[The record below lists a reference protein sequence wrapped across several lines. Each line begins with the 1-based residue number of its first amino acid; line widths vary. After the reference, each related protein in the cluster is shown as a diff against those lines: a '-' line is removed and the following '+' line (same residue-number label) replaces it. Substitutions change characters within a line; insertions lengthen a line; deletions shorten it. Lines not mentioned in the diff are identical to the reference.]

1 MNGNNGFKET
11 IKAMTN
17 LKITPWSEA
26 LIHQTRDAIDELPVT
41 PDGRIHFKHPT
52 LGYAYAT
59 LDDLFNERLILDAKT
74 STGSYRFEAIE
85 ALLQA
90 GWAID

>member
-1 MNGNNGFKET
+1 
-11 IKAMTN
+11 MT
-17 LKITPWSEA
+17 THPASSWSES
-26 LIHQTRDAIDELPVT
+26 LQQQTRDAIEQVPVT

-59 LDDLFNERLILDAKT
+59 LDDLFNDRLLLRPKT
-74 STGSYRFEAIE
+74 GIDEYRFAEVE

>member
-1 MNGNNGFKET
+1 
-11 IKAMTN
+11 MTTH
-17 LKITPWSEA
+17 LTSTWSES
-26 LIHQTRDAIDELPVT
+26 LQHSTREAIGQIPVT
-41 PDGRIHFKHPT
+41 PDAQLHFKHPT

-59 LDDLFNERLILDAKT
+59 LDDLMHGRLLLRSK
-74 STGSYRFEAIE
+74 TGSDEHRFAEVE

>member
-1 MNGNNGFKET
+1 
-11 IKAMTN
+11 MT
-17 LKITPWSEA
+17 THPASSWSER
-26 LIHQTRDAIDELPVT
+26 LQQQTRDAIEQVPVT

-59 LDDLFNERLILDAKT
+59 FDDLFNHCLILRSKT
-74 STGSYRFEAIE
+74 GIDEYRFAEVE

-90 GWAID
+90 GWAND

>member
-26 LIHQTRDAIDELPVT
+26 LIHQTRDAIDELPVS

-59 LDDLFNERLILDAKT
+59 LDDLFNERLILHAKT
-74 STGSYRFEAIE
+74 GSEEYSFEAVE
-85 ALLQA
+85 TLLQA

>member
-1 MNGNNGFKET
+1 
-11 IKAMTN
+11 MT
-17 LKITPWSEA
+17 THPASSWSES
-26 LIHQTRDAIDELPVT
+26 LQQQTRDAIEQMPMT
-41 PDGRIHFKHPT
+41 PDGRIQFKHLT

-59 LDDLFNERLILDAKT
+59 LNDLFNDCLLLRPKT
-74 STGSYRFEAIE
+74 GIDEYRFAEVE